1 MTTPFFRSSATVA
14 LASLLATSIAP
25 VAATA
30 APQVSGGRGVYVP
43 AVMRTAPDIVPAA
56 RDHPGGRGWGRGW
69 GGRGGW
75 GGGRHDHDDGGA
87 VLAGLLVLGGIAAI
101 AVAASNADKHKQEQ
115 RRSYPDN
122 QPDPGYG
129 DSQRDAAPSAAPGAP
144 TGTGSIDAAVD
155 TCVDEVERGADPVDT
170 VDTVNNAGDGWH
182 VQGRVRGG
190 KPFACRVTSDGQIR
204 TLTVDGHAP
213 VR

>member
-1 MTTPFFRSSATVA
+1 MVA
-14 LASLLATSIAP
+14 LASLLATSSAP
-25 VAATA
+25 AAAMA

-43 AVMRTAPDIVPAA
+43 AVMRTAPDIVPDA
-56 RDHPGGRGWGRGW
+56 RDHPGGRGWGGGGGW

-129 DSQRDAAPSAAPGAP
+129 DSQQAPGARDAAPSAATGA
-144 TGTGSIDAAVD
+144 GSIDAAVD

-170 VDTVNNAGDGWH
+170 VDSVNNAGDGWN

-190 KPFACRVTSDGQIR
+190 KPFVCRVTRDGQIR

-213 VR
+213 AR

>member
-14 LASLLATSIAP
+14 LASLLATSLAP
-25 VAATA
+25 VGAMA

-43 AVMRTAPDIVPAA
+43 AVMRTTPDIAPTA
-56 RDHPGGRGWGRGW
+56 RDHPGGRGW

-101 AVAASNADKHKQEQ
+101 AVAASNADKHKPEQ

-129 DSQRDAAPSAAPGAP
+129 DSKAPSPRDAAPSVATGA
-144 TGTGSIDAAVD
+144 GSIDAAVD

-170 VDTVNNAGDGWH
+170 VDSVNNAGDGWQ

-190 KPFACRVTSDGQIR
+190 KPFACRVTGDGQIR

-213 VR
+213 AR